1 MAATGNVFSAMFNIQ
16 GGRYDLL
23 QVWDGNKYVN
33 IADQLES
40 LEGLEDQIE
49 ADEIRLQELE
59 EKVAALEAKLETL
72 D

>member
-1 MAATGNVFSAMFNIQ
+1 MLNIQ

-33 IADQLES
+33 VADQLNS

-49 ADEIRLQELE
+49 ADEGRLQALE
-59 EKVAALEAKLETL
+59 DKVAVLEKS
-72 D
+72 